1 MERIVASI
9 MCGNQLT
16 LGQELQNIRAAGIDW
31 LHCDVM
37 DGVYVNNLAMAP
49 YVLEPIIQ
57 TGKFT
62 TDIHLACVTPEKYIE
77 MFAPLK
83 PDFLTFHIETT
94 EEPERLIQR
103 IHDLGI
109 KVGIAINPETPIE
122 SLFPYLDVIE
132 LILVMTVNPGFAGQ
146 TFQPNVLEKLKS
158 LNQQLKMK
166 LNKPLIEVD
175 GNIHSETAA
184 AISKI
189 GADLY
194 VVGTSALFNDQPGSY
209 TEKVVTLKQSFVTTE
224 KA

>member
-1 MERIVASI
+1 
-9 MCGNQLT
+9 
-16 LGQELQNIRAAGIDW
+16 
-31 LHCDVM
+31 
-37 DGVYVNNLAMAP
+37 
-49 YVLEPIIQ
+49 
-57 TGKFT
+57 
-62 TDIHLACVTPEKYIE
+62 
-77 MFAPLK
+77 
-83 PDFLTFHIETT
+83 
-94 EEPERLIQR
+94 
-103 IHDLGI
+103 LGI

-146 TFQPNVLEKLKS
+146 TFQQNVLEKLKS

-166 LNKPLIEVD
+166 PNKPLIEVD

-209 TEKVVTLKQSFVTTE
+209 TEKVMTLKQSFVTTE